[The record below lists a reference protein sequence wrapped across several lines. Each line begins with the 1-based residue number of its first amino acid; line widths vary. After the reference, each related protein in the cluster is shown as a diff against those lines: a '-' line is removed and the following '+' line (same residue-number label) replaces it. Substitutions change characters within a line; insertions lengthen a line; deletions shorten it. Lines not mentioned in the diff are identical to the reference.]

1 MTTGYNMQLPPPNV
15 SGVVIPGGLAVKKS
29 SNDFYSKQLEIRRIA
44 QKNYAAKNK
53 QFQFKDK
60 EKTPRAVKFLLA
72 AGALVGA
79 FFGAKHLI
87 KHFKK

>member
-15 SGVVIPGGLAVKKS
+15 SGVAIPGALAVKKS
-29 SNDFYSKQLEIRRIA
+29 SLDNYKRQLEIRRIA
-44 QKNYAAKNK
+44 QENYAAKNK

-72 AGALVGA
+72 TGALVAA

-87 KHFKK
+87 KNFKK